1 MKTLLVP
8 SRHHAFG
15 TTVDLADTARSAQPD
30 EDELEVATTRALPRT
45 VVRMSQYMAWP
56 TADGVWHIG
65 TGLTLPPDAS
75 LADLDK
81 LLTKR
86 HIDRAQIGFHR
97 PNDET
102 RFNEQFAPATAPDQP

>member
-1 MKTLLVP
+1 
-8 SRHHAFG
+8 
-15 TTVDLADTARSAQPD
+15 
-30 EDELEVATTRALPRT
+30 LPRT
-45 VVRMSQYMAWP
+45 VVVMSQYMAWP

-75 LADLDK
+75 LADLNN
-81 LLTKR
+81 LLTLR

-102 RFNEQFAPATAPDQP
+102 RFNEQFATATVPEQP